1 MSKLNILGT
10 TVYSRQATKVALG
23 IAIAFTIIGVTKFA
37 LGYNSIG
44 AIHFIKY
51 FILFSGLYIGARTL
65 VNNKEI
71 TDQLEVIIFGIKTSL
86 RTALFYTLISSFF
99 VMVFQSVGNMD
110 MFLKGTPME
119 VFLIN
124 ILVTFW
130 GCLILGALFSYIISI
145 MLPTD
150 NK

>member
-1 MSKLNILGT
+1 MLILNILGT
-10 TVYSRQATKVALG
+10 TEYSRHATKVALG
-23 IAIAFTIIGVTKFA
+23 VAIAFTVIGFAKFA
-37 LGYNSIG
+37 FGYNSIG
-44 AIHFIKY
+44 PIHVLKY

-71 TDQLEVIIFGIKTSL
+71 TNQLEVILFGIKTSL

-99 VMVFQSVGNMD
+99 IMVFQSADNMD
-110 MFLKGTPME
+110 TFLKGTPME
-119 VFLIN
+119 VFLVN

-130 GCLILGALFSYIISI
+130 GCLILGALFSYIISV

>member
-10 TVYSRQATKVALG
+10 TEYSRQATKVALG
-23 IAIAFTIIGVTKFA
+23 VAIIFTIIGFGKFA
-37 LGYNSIG
+37 LGYNSIE
-44 AIHFIKY
+44 AVHILKY

-65 VNNKEI
+65 VNNKVVTEQSELI
-71 TDQLEVIIFGIKTSL
+71 LYGIKTSL
-86 RTALFYTLISSFF
+86 RAALFYTLISSFF
-99 VMVFQSVGNMD
+99 VMILQSADNMD
-110 MFLKGTPME
+110 VILKGTPLE
-119 VFLIN
+119 VFFIN

-130 GCLILGALFSYIISI
+130 GCLIIGAFFSYLISV

>member
-23 IAIAFTIIGVTKFA
+23 IAIAFTIIGFTKFA